1 MGDPTPGGW
10 AYSQDDVNAF
20 EAYFTT
26 PGGTGIYTGYQGN
39 QYSQTDFTTNAASP
53 YTSNLT
59 GSSFDTNSYEQANVA
74 ALWRWPGI
82 GSQGDM
88 TQESIKQAGMPLGQR
103 RMNAVRPMSQTSLTM
118 DPTYREGYRNTPSE
132 HAEPLYGNIAM
143 NVGAVA
149 LAIVIAVAFLQN
161 FDK

>member
-1 MGDPTPGGW
+1 MVHPTP
-10 AYSQDDVNAF
+10 NL
-20 EAYFTT
+20 
-26 PGGTGIYTGYQGN
+26 PG
-39 QYSQTDFTTNAASP
+39 SA
-53 YTSNLT
+53 
-59 GSSFDTNSYEQANVA
+59 FDTSTIEQSNVA

-88 TQESIKQAGMPLGQR
+88 PSEQIPQAGMPMGQR
-103 RMNAVRPMSQTSLTM
+103 RMDAVRPMSWVTPQV
-118 DPTYREGYRNTPSE
+118 DPTFRTGYRNSQTE

-149 LAIVIAVAFLQN
+149 LAIVLAVAFLQN